1 MTTGATDKVG
11 ESAPQIFESEGSVDI
26 GGKPF
31 AWEAK
36 TGWLTL
42 YDDDEEKAQIFHT
55 YYHSA
60 GGAQA
65 DRPLTIVFNG
75 GPGAASAYLHV
86 GAIGPLRVE
95 TNSDGTLMPAPARL
109 TNNAECWLGFTDLVF
124 IDPVGTGLSHAR
136 KPKKEGAAEKDKP
149 DNKAD
154 NDKKEDDGKFYW
166 DVEKDL
172 QSLCDFMDA
181 FLSREGRW
189 QSPIYLAGES
199 YGGYRAGR
207 LVRML
212 QEKAGIGLSGA
223 FLISPALEWDHLFS
237 GDFNSLTPALLLPSL
252 AGAAHFHGA
261 AGVGTDFDTFRQQA
275 EEFALKDYLGAISS
289 GNAQKFYKKIGQMLG
304 LSPRLIE
311 AHGGVVTMDMFI
323 RQLKKS
329 EGRVLGRYDAAM
341 VTDDPF
347 PASPTFEGVDPTLDG
362 MNRVFSV
369 GANMHIREN
378 LGVKSNNKYELL
390 NYKVNREWQWGDAA
404 EGSPVPRGAMA
415 DMAVAMTM
423 NPAMKLVIS
432 HGYFDLITP
441 YFVSDYLVR
450 QLAQSGANVESLSLR
465 HYVGGHMFYTWEASR
480 QAFFVDVEKVYA
492 ANGD

>member
-1 MTTGATDKVG
+1 MTG
-11 ESAPQIFESEGSVDI
+11 EANKAAEGETQIFESEGSVEI
-26 GGKPF
+26 GGKAVP
-31 AWEAK
+31 WEAK

-42 YDDDEEKAQIFHT
+42 YDNDEERARIFHT
-55 YYHSA
+55 YYHTA
-60 GGAQA
+60 GGPRA

-86 GAIGPLRVE
+86 GAVGPVRVE
-95 TNSDGTLMPAPARL
+95 TNPDGTLMPSPARL
-109 TNNAECWLGFTDLVF
+109 TNNEECWLAFTDLVF

-136 KPKKEGAAEKDKP
+136 IKKKDGQKKDDGDTPGEKD
-149 DNKAD
+149 DG
-154 NDKKEDDGKFYW
+154 GKFYW

-172 QSLCDFMDA
+172 EALCDFMDA

-212 QEKAGIGLSGA
+212 QEKAGVGLCGA

-237 GDFNSLTPALLLPSL
+237 GDFNTLTPTLLLPSL
-252 AGAAHFHGA
+252 AAAAHFHGA
-261 AGVGTDFDTFRQQA
+261 AGNGTSFDEFREQA
-275 EEFALKDYLGAISS
+275 EVFAFKDYLGAISS
-289 GNAQKFYKKIGQMLG
+289 GDAQRHYKKIGQMLG
-304 LSPRLIE
+304 LSPKLVE
-311 AHGGVVTMDMFI
+311 AHGGMVTMDMFI
-323 RQLKKS
+323 RELKK
-329 EGRVLGRYDAAM
+329 ETGEVLGRYDAAM
-341 VTDDPF
+341 VTPDPF
-347 PASPTFEGVDPTLDG
+347 PASATFKGVDPTLDG
-362 MNRVFSV
+362 MNRVFST

-404 EGSPVPRGAMA
+404 NGSPVPAGAME
-415 DMAVAMTM
+415 DMAVAMAM
-423 NPAMKLVIS
+423 NPDMKLVIS

-441 YFVSDYLVR
+441 YFVSEYLVR
-450 QLAQSGANVESLSLR
+450 QLRQSGAKTDGLSLK

-480 QAFFVDVEKVYA
+480 QAFFKDVAAVYA
-492 ANGD
+492 ENGH

>member
-1 MTTGATDKVG
+1 MTG
-11 ESAPQIFESEGSVDI
+11 EVNKTAEGEAQIFESEGSVEI
-26 GGKPF
+26 GGKAVP
-31 AWEAK
+31 WEAK

-42 YDDDEEKAQIFHT
+42 YDNDEERAQIFHT
-55 YYHSA
+55 YYHTA
-60 GGAQA
+60 GGPRA

-86 GAIGPLRVE
+86 GAVGPVRVE
-95 TNSDGTLMPAPARL
+95 TNPDGTLMPAPARL
-109 TNNAECWLGFTDLVF
+109 TNNEECWLAFTDLVF

-136 KPKKEGAAEKDKP
+136 TKKKDGEKKEGSDKSSEKD
-149 DNKAD
+149 DG
-154 NDKKEDDGKFYW
+154 GKFYW

-172 QSLCDFMDA
+172 ESLCDFMDA

-212 QEKAGIGLSGA
+212 QEKAGIGLCGA

-237 GDFNSLTPALLLPSL
+237 GEFNTLTPTLLLPSL
-252 AGAAHFHGA
+252 AAAAHFHGA
-261 AGVGTDFDTFRQQA
+261 AGNGTSFDTFKEQA
-275 EEFALKDYLGAISS
+275 EEFAFKDYLGAISS
-289 GNAQKFYKKIGQMLG
+289 GDAQRLYKKIGQMLG
-304 LSPRLIE
+304 LAPKLVES
-311 AHGGVVTMDMFI
+311 HGGMVTMDMFI
-323 RQLKKS
+323 RELKKGTG
-329 EGRVLGRYDAAM
+329 EVLGRYDAAM
-341 VTDDPF
+341 VTPDPF
-347 PASPTFEGVDPTLDG
+347 PASATFKGVDPTLDG
-362 MNRVFSV
+362 MNRVFST

-390 NYKVNREWQWGDAA
+390 SYKVNREWQWGDAA
-404 EGSPVPRGAMA
+404 NGSPVPAGAME
-415 DMAVAMTM
+415 DMAVAMAM

-441 YFVSDYLVR
+441 YFVSEYLVR
-450 QLAQSGANVESLSLR
+450 QLRQSGAKTDGLSLK

-480 QAFFVDVEKVYA
+480 QAFFKDVAAVYA
-492 ANGD
+492 ENGH